1 MIHAYSSCEE
11 DEDGFK
17 LFESRAISRYLTEK
31 YGNGRL
37 LPKDLKGRAL
47 FEPMAIEQAQ
57 FDPSASGLAV
67 ERFFKP

>member
-1 MIHAYSSCEE
+1 M

-47 FEPMAIEQAQ
+47 FEQAMAIEQAQ